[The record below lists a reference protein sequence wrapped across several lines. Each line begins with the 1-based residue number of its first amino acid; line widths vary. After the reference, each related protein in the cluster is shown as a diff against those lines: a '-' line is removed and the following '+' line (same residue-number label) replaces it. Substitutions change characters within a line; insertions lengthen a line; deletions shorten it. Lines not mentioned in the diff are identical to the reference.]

1 MKQFETLKDHVYNYI
16 EVQIQSGSLR
26 PNQRINE
33 AVICKELN
41 ISRTPVRE
49 ALIQLS
55 AEGVLENTARKGF
68 VLKAVNER
76 DVEELYAVIG
86 LLDGQAARLAC
97 PRLTAGDLKDLEFY
111 VEAMDLA
118 IKSGNFLMYDR
129 HQIIFHQLYIDKCGN
144 RTLIDTI
151 GKTKSKLLQRTYI
164 DDPEGKLKAVLLDT
178 NREHREILRRFQEGD
193 GQGLFEYLS
202 EVHWC
207 PVHAP
212 YELTL

>member
-16 EVQIQSGSLR
+16 EAQIQSGSLR

-97 PRLTAGDLKDLEFY
+97 PHLTAGDLKDLEFY

-151 GKTKSKLLQRTYI
+151 GKTKSKLLQRAYI
-164 DDPEGKLKAVLLDT
+164 DDPEGKLKAVLFDT
-178 NREHREILRRFQEGD
+178 NREHREILRRFREGD

-207 PVHAP
+207 PVHAH

>member
-16 EVQIQSGSLR
+16 ESQIQSGCLH

-33 AVICKELN
+33 AVICKELS

-76 DVEELYAVIG
+76 DVVELYAVIG

-97 PRLTAGDLKDLEFY
+97 PHLTAGDLKDLEFY
-111 VEAMDLA
+111 VDAMDLA
-118 IKSGNFLMYDR
+118 IQSGNYQMYDR

-151 GKTKSKLLQRTYI
+151 RKVKSKLLQRTYI
-164 DDPEGKLKAVLLDT
+164 DDPEGKLKQVLFGT
-178 NREHREILRRFQEGD
+178 NSEHREILRLFQQED
-193 GQGLFEYLS
+193 GPGLFQYLS

-212 YELTL
+212 YELIQ